1 MKPYALLN
9 NTDIV
14 KLYDIVIID
23 NASDETSPQNIILP
37 DLKVTL
43 SLIPKRTIKQAL
55 LEQYNAGL
63 GGSVIIS
70 GGRTALI
77 PADGMYQDD
86 IWFYMELLSFLDS
99 VEQNTCSRM
108 EIEFFSAIT
117 VPENQEETSFKI
129 LYSNKKFGYMN
140 GLIEILASF
149 ENSLPVRFKVFITQ
163 YIPLAIVKD
172 SFKKG
177 ERIGEESLE
186 FKEVDI
192 SLLSAEPFIIDD
204 IDMNNL
210 ESYLLKKDIETGTPL
225 TTLYMEKIISVKAG
239 DVVLIHF
246 VNGNIC
252 LDISGYAYETG
263 SIGDTVQVR
272 PNGTT
277 STFNGQVIGIKEVV
291 VEIN

>member
-1 MKPYALLN
+1 
-9 NTDIV
+9 
-14 KLYDIVIID
+14 
-23 NASDETSPQNIILP
+23 
-37 DLKVTL
+37 
-43 SLIPKRTIKQAL
+43 
-55 LEQYNAGL
+55 
-63 GGSVIIS
+63 
-70 GGRTALI
+70 
-77 PADGMYQDD
+77 
-86 IWFYMELLSFLDS
+86 
-99 VEQNTCSRM
+99 
-108 EIEFFSAIT
+108 
-117 VPENQEETSFKI
+117 
-129 LYSNKKFGYMN
+129 
-140 GLIEILASF
+140 
-149 ENSLPVRFKVFITQ
+149 
-163 YIPLAIVKD
+163 
-172 SFKKG
+172 
-177 ERIGEESLE
+177 
-186 FKEVDI
+186 VDI